1 MFNLLNNIRVP
12 ETAAQSKGDRKNKMN
27 LPGKKKLGI
36 AAIIVAALVGVAVP
50 FVFLH
55 GTSPQGKN
63 PTTTTGG
70 NNGNNGS
77 KTAPGS
83 GGNSGGTN
91 NSGNSG
97 TTTGG
102 TGDSSRGSGSS
113 SDSGSSSGS
122 GSTGTCN
129 ETKTHDHDHDTD
141 PQTNGNGEHNGNA
154 WGVIKNRMDTTTAL
168 VKAMG
173 AQDPAYHLHHDT
185 DTDNDTAHGPHF
197 IHDPSDHDS
206 SCAADEES
214 HDHD

>member
-1 MFNLLNNIRVP
+1 
-12 ETAAQSKGDRKNKMN
+12 MN
-27 LPGKKKLGI
+27 LPGRKKLGI
-36 AAIIVAALVGVAVP
+36 AAIIATALVGVAVP

-55 GTSPQGKN
+55 GTSPQGTN

-70 NNGNNGS
+70 NNGNSGS

-83 GGNSGGTN
+83 GGSNGGSGN
-91 NSGNSG
+91 NGNSG
-97 TTTGG
+97 TSSSGST
-102 TGDSSRGSGSS
+102 DSSGGSNSGSI
-113 SDSGSSSGS
+113 SGSSSGS
-122 GSTGTCN
+122 SGTSSCN
-129 ETKTHDHDHDTD
+129 ETKTHGHDHDSD

-154 WGVIKNRMDTTTAL
+154 YGVLKNQLGTTVAL

-197 IHDPSDHDS
+197 IHDSSDHDS
-206 SCAADEES
+206 SCVAGEEA